1 MQERILDAL
10 RTGAHAD
17 ALALAREAVAAT
29 PHDATNY
36 ALLAHAERANG
47 NAAAALQ
54 AINRAV
60 LLGPEDAN
68 LHFQRAGF
76 LLAEYRLD
84 EAQAALARTLDLD
97 PNQFPAYIMQAQMAF
112 GRGDLDEAERLQR
125 YAARIAPEHPWV
137 RTIEGM
143 IALRRGDSTR
153 ALSLLTA
160 ASKQMPD
167 DLQVLYA
174 LGFAHMEQGHLA
186 FAESAFRRIVEASP
200 DQHGL
205 RGLLADVVMRQ
216 GRADEARQIVQ
227 PLLDNPETSSHSL
240 KRLTAGLEL
249 RLGHLDEALA
259 LLRASIEQEPR
270 DPDTWAMAADLWRR
284 TGRLEE
290 GREVTDAALAKHPEA
305 APLWRLRITLEPTGS
320 DEAKAVV
327 DRWLALDADDVN
339 ALEAQMLMM
348 EVRGDSEARDALAQR
363 IVELEP
369 GRSSAETRVFDRM
382 VSQTPE
388 AAIAHVQGLI
398 DKTQDEGI
406 KRGLMAWLGIA
417 QDRAGRQAD
426 AVRTWHAMNSAEAMI
441 RRPLTVP
448 GNAVGAW
455 PELADIATGVPPLA
469 YLWGVPGSGVEKIA
483 TVIGHAGYPL
493 RADRLGPNPPRDA
506 IQDPACIA
514 AFNDGTLTGE
524 QALAQW
530 RSALALRGVPNGAII
545 DWLPYWDNALLHMIR
560 PLQPEAIVLIALRD
574 PRDMLLEW
582 LAFGS
587 PLQYAVPSANEAA
600 LWIARQLQHVLV
612 ITRDLLVSHKVIR
625 TDRVLDDL
633 EAFAGEV
640 GGGLGLE
647 QILIPPPEMF
657 GRDRFPPGHWR
668 QYAGPLAEPFALLSD
683 VAQAFGYPAD

>member
-1 MQERILDAL
+1 MQDRIIEAL
-10 RTGAHAD
+10 RSGAHAD

-29 PHDATNY
+29 PHDADNH
-36 ALLAHAERANG
+36 ALLALAERAND
-47 NAAAALQ
+47 NLPAAMQ

-60 LLGPEDAN
+60 LLAPDNAN
-68 LHFQRAGF
+68 LHFQRAGL
-76 LLAEYRLD
+76 LLAEYKLD
-84 EAQAALARTLDLD
+84 EAQAALSRTLDLD
-97 PNQFPAYIMQAQMAF
+97 PNQFPAYILQAQMAF
-112 GRGDLDEAERLQR
+112 GRGDMDEAERLQR

-143 IALRRGDSTR
+143 IAMRRGDSKR
-153 ALSLLTA
+153 ALALLTEA
-160 ASKQMPD
+160 AKQMPD

-200 DQHGL
+200 NQHGL

-227 PLLDNPETSSHSL
+227 PLLDNPETSTHSL

-259 LLRASIEQEPR
+259 LLRASIAQEPR
-270 DPDTWAMAADLWRR
+270 DPETWAMAADLWRR
-284 TGRLEE
+284 SGRFDE
-290 GREVTDAALAKHPEA
+290 GREVTEAALAKHPEA

-320 DEAKAVV
+320 DEAKAIV

-348 EVRGDSEARDALAQR
+348 EVRGDLEARDALAQR
-363 IVELEP
+363 IVEIEP
-369 GRSSAETRVFDRM
+369 GRSSAETRVFDRLLG
-382 VSQTPE
+382 QAPE
-388 AAIAHVQGLI
+388 AAIAHVQALI
-398 DKTQDEGI
+398 AKMQDEGL

-417 QDRAGRQAD
+417 QDKAGRHAE
-426 AVRTWHAMNSAEAMI
+426 AVQTWLAMNSAEVMV

-448 GNAVGAW
+448 GKASGSW
-455 PELADIATGVPPLA
+455 PELADIAEGAPPLA
-469 YLWGVPGSGVEKIA
+469 YLWGVPGSGVEKVA
-483 TVIGHAGYPL
+483 AVIGHAGYPL

-506 IQDPACIA
+506 LQDPACIA

-587 PLQYAVPSANEAA
+587 AMQYALPSANEAA

-625 TDRVLDDL
+625 TDDVLGDL

-647 QILIPPPEMF
+647 QILIPPPELF
-657 GRDRFPPGHWR
+657 GRMGFPAGHWR
-668 QYAGPLAEPFALLSD
+668 QYAEPLAEPFALLSD
-683 VAQAFGYPAD
+683 VAQAFGYPAN